1 MQVSVTGIGWYRR
14 EDYDRL
20 KAMFVDGHKLPATY
34 DGWFKSAQG
43 TYDKLTREGHIV
55 VKVEID
61 PGRFPEWCRARGMV
75 MDAKARAAYGNESSA
90 DKKRQ
95 LASITEA
102 PESASPFGT
111 QKAAKDIRKIRIR
124 FVAFFAAL
132 VTLHAS
138 TAIWGHILIGKNRL
152 TKVSP
157 TVGITVGSVEMVF
170 VVLLLAYAWWGAWWR
185 GQRLNER
192 R

>member
-34 DGWFKSAQG
+34 DSWFKSAQG
-43 TYDKLTREGHIV
+43 IHDKLTSEGHVV

-61 PGRFPEWCRARGMV
+61 PDRFPEWCRARGLE
-75 MDAKARAAYGNESSA
+75 MDAKARAAYGNESAA
-90 DKKRQ
+90 DKK
-95 LASITEA
+95 ASMPGEPRST
-102 PESASPFGT
+102 SPWGT
-111 QKAAKDIRKIRIR
+111 QKAAKEIRKTRIR

-138 TAIWGHILIGKNRL
+138 TAIWGHVLIGKNRL
-152 TKVSP
+152 TTVSP
-157 TVGITVGSVEMVF
+157 TVGITIGSIEMVL
-170 VVLLLAYAWWGAWWR
+170 VALLLAYAWR
-185 GQRLNER
+185 GGQGPNER